1 MFDAAFVASGD
12 EETGFAWL
20 ERVEAAGG
28 GCGWGGF
35 GIGDFVF
42 RDDFG
47 ARDGWFGTCE
57 GGGGPLSGE
66 SGELGGGWSGGGVW
80 GVRVVGDGSGVF
92 AVAAPCVEGE
102 EPADGDEV
110 EGEHDDEGA

>member
-1 MFDAAFVASGD
+1 
-12 EETGFAWL
+12 
-20 ERVEAAGG
+20 
-28 GCGWGGF
+28 
-35 GIGDFVF
+35 
-42 RDDFG
+42 
-47 ARDGWFGTCE
+47 
-57 GGGGPLSGE
+57 
-66 SGELGGGWSGGGVW
+66 LGGGWSGGGVW